1 MRVFPLSF
9 SVVFA
14 HSRESDVRTV
24 VVLAYRGHLLT
35 GKRQMEITPQV
46 AQNDTHPVAPLMS
59 AHHLRFAF
67 STRSR
72 PQATYPASNQ
82 KLTPTS
88 CDFPRTAVK
97 FHNGTKN

>member
-35 GKRQMEITPQV
+35 GNRNGLVVSTLTTRAYGSTERIAALLMAESATGETTMSRSV
-46 AQNDTHPVAPLMS
+46 ATMGMT
-59 AHHLRFAF
+59 F
-67 STRSR
+67 T
-72 PQATYPASNQ
+72 
-82 KLTPTS
+82 TS
-88 CDFPRTAVK
+88 SL
-97 FHNGTKN
+97 N